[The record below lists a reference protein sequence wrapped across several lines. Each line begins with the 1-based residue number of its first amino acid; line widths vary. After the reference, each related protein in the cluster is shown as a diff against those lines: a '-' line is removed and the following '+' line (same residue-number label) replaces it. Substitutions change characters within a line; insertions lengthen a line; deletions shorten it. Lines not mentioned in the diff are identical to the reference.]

1 MNGFILR
8 ASIAL
13 AVFGIICNLAYFTFL
28 VTRSERQSK
37 GIELPKSDCIEICV
51 KVSQRESVW
60 PKEYHQLVQ
69 RCNDLFAG
77 VETCRLR

>member
-1 MNGFILR
+1 MTTPEKIIVAAALIVAQVPLWVIISWRSDEKR
-8 ASIAL
+8 A
-13 AVFGIICNLAYFTFL
+13 
-28 VTRSERQSK
+28 

-69 RCNDLFAG
+69 RCNDIFAE

>member
-1 MNGFILR
+1 MTTAEKIVVAAGLIVAQVPLWILI
-8 ASIAL
+8 SW
-13 AVFGIICNLAYFTFL
+13 
-28 VTRSERQSK
+28 RSDEKRT

-69 RCNDLFAG
+69 RCNDIFAE

>member
-1 MNGFILR
+1 MKGLM
-8 ASIAL
+8 IAVVSL
-13 AVFGIICNLAYFTFL
+13 SMLTSCFVVGLFL
-28 VTRSERQSK
+28 YTDIFQPRLSS

-51 KVSQRESVW
+51 KAYQRESVW

-69 RCNDLFAG
+69 RCNDIFAE